1 MEESTLHISRGDKC
15 IVRLTFLL
23 KVTEI
28 IDGRVDFRNKGV
40 KGFVLLVRKPFFKI
54 TRPKSMEESILCI
67 QGTAKV
73 MSSSETPIQHNAQ
86 LRTQR
91 Q

>member
-54 TRPKSMEESILCI
+54 MDSPKIDGRVNFMYSADCEGNVKFKNPYS
-67 QGTAKV
+67 T
-73 MSSSETPIQHNAQ
+73 
-86 LRTQR
+86 
-91 Q
+91 